1 MAYTRG
7 NLAVQERQKQQPQKQ
22 QPSQYLE
29 KTTVIKRRSQLPKRE
44 KLLYLMSVLF
54 VVTVT
59 GWVGMSHVK
68 VYDLNRQIQNAD
80 SDIHKLNKS
89 MDTLQVKKQTLEM
102 GIAQKAKEL
111 GYVQVEQGDAIH
123 VPATSGK
130 SDTSSAP
137 SGQN

>member
-7 NLAVQERQKQQPQKQ
+7 NLAVQERQKEQQ
-22 QPSQYLE
+22 SQYVE
-29 KTTVIKRRSQLPKRE
+29 TTTVIKRRSQLPKRE

-54 VVTVT
+54 VVAVM

-68 VYDLNRQIQNAD
+68 IYDMNRQIQNAD
-80 SDIHKLNKS
+80 SQIKTLNQGI
-89 MDTLQVKKQTLEM
+89 DTLQVKKQSLEM

-111 GYVQVEQGDAIH
+111 GYVQAEQDNAIH
-123 VPATSGK
+123 VSPSGK
-130 SDTSSAP
+130 DASNAP

>member
-7 NLAVQERQKQQPQKQ
+7 NLAVQERQKEQQ
-22 QPSQYLE
+22 SQYVE

-54 VVTVT
+54 VVAVM

-68 VYDLNRQIQNAD
+68 VYDMNRQIQNAD
-80 SDIHKLNKS
+80 TQIQTLTKS

-102 GIAQKAKEL
+102 EIAQKAREL
-111 GYVQVEQGDAIH
+111 GYVQAEQGEAIH
-123 VPATSGK
+123 VPASSGN

>member
-7 NLAVQERQKQQPQKQ
+7 NLAVQERQKEQQ
-22 QPSQYLE
+22 SQYVE
-29 KTTVIKRRSQLPKRE
+29 TTTVIKRRSQLPKRE

-54 VVTVT
+54 VVAVM

-68 VYDLNRQIQNAD
+68 IYDMNRQIQNAD
-80 SDIHKLNKS
+80 SQIKTLNQGI
-89 MDTLQVKKQTLEM
+89 DTLQVKKQSLEM

-111 GYVQVEQGDAIH
+111 GYVQAEQDNAIH
-123 VPATSGK
+123 VSPSGK
-130 SDTSSAP
+130 DASSTP

>member
-7 NLAVQERQKQQPQKQ
+7 NLAVQERQKEQQ
-22 QPSQYLE
+22 SQYVE

-54 VVTVT
+54 VVAVM

-68 VYDLNRQIQNAD
+68 VYDMNRQIQNAD
-80 SDIHKLNKS
+80 TQIHTLNKS

-102 GIAQKAKEL
+102 EIAQKAREL
-111 GYVQVEQGDAIH
+111 GYIQVEQDDAIH
-123 VPATSGK
+123 VPASSGN
-130 SDTSSAP
+130 SDTSNAP